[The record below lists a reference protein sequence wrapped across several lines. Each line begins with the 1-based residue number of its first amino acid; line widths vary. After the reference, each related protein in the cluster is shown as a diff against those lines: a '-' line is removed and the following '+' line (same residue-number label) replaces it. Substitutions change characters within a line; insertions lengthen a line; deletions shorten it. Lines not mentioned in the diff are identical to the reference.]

1 MIRLWIAVWLSLASP
16 ALAQP
21 VRVTSGEHDGFTRL
35 VFDYGRPV
43 DWQVGRS
50 LDGYELR
57 LAEEPPPYDLT
68 NAFDLIGTSRLAAI
82 WAAPE
87 TGQLHVGLACAC
99 HAIPFEFRPGIIVI
113 DLRDGPPP
121 EGSSFETMLDG
132 TATRPITPRPATR
145 PRSRPSGEDFAV
157 SQNPTA
163 SPGAQATYDW
173 TISVHAALR
182 DPQGVSPPI
191 PLAQEATALLP
202 PDPGLQ
208 PLRDQML
215 HQIARGASQGVVEMA
230 LPTPNTDEKPAA
242 PHPATQIR
250 IGEARTSVTSA
261 DRSQLEDLDA
271 KGHQCIDATT
281 LNLAEWG
288 DETRQFADQMA
299 TQRQGLSGEFDRP
312 EPEAIARAIQFQLF
326 LGFGAEARQLITLLA
341 EPPPQADVWRAL
353 SYLVDQDTDPQSLFR
368 GQAACGGPAA
378 LWATLGDPTLRPGDP
393 IDKGAVRLAFS
404 NLPLHL
410 RRLIGP
416 PLADKLLQLGDPET
430 ARALQ
435 DAVTRAPGEAGH
447 AVALME
453 ANLDLHRGNPVD
465 AERTAA
471 TVLGEA
477 GPNQPEALITLTEAR
492 IAQSLPMGPDIA
504 LALRAHL
511 DANRGS
517 ALEPR
522 LEEAII
528 LAEAAAGNF
537 AAAFD
542 GLSRHP
548 RRASDVWTLAA
559 NLAPD
564 DTFLA
569 FAVLDADTKPPVLP
583 DTTAA
588 MIARRLVGL
597 GLPNP
602 AGQWL
607 STVDEPDPLLLAEA
621 AIRRRDGGAALPALD
636 GREGDVVDAMKLE
649 ALTLL
654 GADKDQAELFEQAG
668 DVAAASAALA
678 RAGDWEALAK
688 SGEEPWKSLAERLPE
703 TPASTEGAPD
713 QPAGPLARGHDL
725 AKAGAETRQAI
736 EALLAAIPA
745 PTEPASNAGQDAAG
759 PPLTE

>member
-1 MIRLWIAVWLSLASP
+1 MIRLWIALWLSLASP
-16 ALAQP
+16 GLAQP

-57 LAEEPPPYDLT
+57 LAEAPPPYDLS

-82 WAAPE
+82 WSAPDS
-87 TGQLHVGLACAC
+87 GQLNIGLACAC

-113 DLRDGPPP
+113 DLKDGAPPT
-121 EGSSFETMLDG
+121 GSSFEVMLDG
-132 TATRPITPRPATR
+132 TLADPITPRAVTR
-145 PRSRPSGEDFAV
+145 PRSRPQVSDATAADEPTTLSGVA
-157 SQNPTA
+157 P
-163 SPGAQATYDW
+163 YDW
-173 TISVHAALR
+173 TKSVHADLR
-182 DPQGVSPPI
+182 ASQGRLPVSPI
-191 PLAQEATALLP
+191 PPSEAALLP

-208 PLRDQML
+208 PLRDQIL
-215 HQIARGASQGVVEMA
+215 HQIARGASQGVVDMA
-230 LPTPNTDEKPAA
+230 LPTPEKPEKAPA
-242 PHPATQIR
+242 PHPSTQIR
-250 IGEARTSVTSA
+250 IGEAQTSVTSA
-261 DRSQLEDLDA
+261 DRSQQGDLDA
-271 KGHQCIDATT
+271 QGHPCTDAKALTFSD
-281 LNLAEWG
+281 WG
-288 DETRQFADQMA
+288 DETLPAVDQMA
-299 TQRQGLSGEFDRP
+299 TLRQGLIGEFDRP
-312 EPEAIARAIQFQLF
+312 DPEALASAIQFQLF
-326 LGFGAEARQLITLLA
+326 LGFGAEARQLISVLD
-341 EPPPQADVWRAL
+341 EPPPAAETWRAL
-353 SYLVDQDTDPQSLFR
+353 SFLVDGETDPAGRFE
-368 GQAACGGPAA
+368 GQAACAGPAA
-378 LWATLGDPTLRPGDP
+378 LWAVLGDPALSPGDP
-393 IDKGAVRLAFS
+393 IDTGAVRLAFS
-404 NLPLHL
+404 DLPLHL

-416 PLADKLLQLGDPET
+416 PLAERLLQLGEAET
-430 ARALQ
+430 ARALK
-435 DAVTRAPGEAGH
+435 DAITRAPGDAGH

-453 ANLDLHRGNPVD
+453 ATLELHSGNPSD
-465 AERTAA
+465 AEKTAA
-471 TVLGEA
+471 TVLNDG

-492 IAQSLPMGPDIA
+492 IAQSLPMAPDTA

-511 DANRGS
+511 EANRGT

-537 AAAFD
+537 EAAFD

-548 RRASDVWTLAA
+548 RRTADVWALAA

-569 FAVLDADTKPPVLP
+569 FAVLGADTGPPVLP

-597 GLPNP
+597 GLPTP

-607 STVDEPDPLLLAEA
+607 STVDEPDPLLVAEA
-621 AIRRRDGGAALPALD
+621 AIMRRDGGAALPALD

-678 RAGDWEALAK
+678 RAGEWEALAQG
-688 SGEEPWKSLAERLPE
+688 GEEPWKSLAERLPE

-745 PTEPASNAGQDAAG
+745 PARPASNAGQDAAG